1 VVRQRR
7 LAGNPA
13 GAIGS
18 WLPQPAGGRHR
29 RPRPR
34 DAQTGPSACRAP
46 GVDGRLELRPG
57 GRAHPDDWAGPQG
70 SQAIPLPHALALRA
84 QPDQVLAAP
93 SLRRGPFPGSGS
105 RSRRRWTFRDSPA
118 TRSSRPSYSSPGAT
132 RIRGERG
139 VRPPPPRLVRAHDTA
154 GPSRPVEGARLR
166 FDFRARAASA
176 TRSTSRAPAWPGS
189 CGAVGT
195 SLATSCYRTW
205 TRRAPARRSAPRTST
220 PLSTR

>member
-34 DAQTGPSACRAP
+34 DAQTGPAACRAP

-84 QPDQVLAAP
+84 QREQVLAAP
-93 SLRRGPFPGSGS
+93 SLRRGP
-105 RSRRRWTFRDSPA
+105 SPDPEA
-118 TRSSRPSYSSPGAT
+118 GQGA
-132 RIRGERG
+132 
-139 VRPPPPRLVRAHDTA
+139 A
-154 GPSRPVEGARLR
+154 GPSGTLPRQDPRDHRTAPRGPRGSAGNEEYGRHHGSYGLTTLRARHVRIEGARLR